1 MPPLP
6 PPPPPTALITLYRP
20 PASSVTRST
29 AGRGA
34 PALSSVSSLSSRVP
48 RSSSNRCSSSSS
60 SSSNSR
66 HHSSIGEGGGKRR
79 GRDRFHHDA
88 RTLKALTDDAHYRPR
103 FRSTRAVT
111 SATATAKTRSTH
123 AEGGYLPVASFTA
136 DDAAVA
142 STRQHVRS
150 NSATTKR
157 DRTPKTMRTIRFT
170 VPSRKRRHTRLQGG
184 ARVDRAVH
192 ALERAKLTKLL
203 AENKLVKPTSN
214 APEALLRSIASG
226 VFQC

>member
-1 MPPLP
+1 M
-6 PPPPPTALITLYRP
+6 
-20 PASSVTRST
+20 
-29 AGRGA
+29 
-34 PALSSVSSLSSRVP
+34 
-48 RSSSNRCSSSSS
+48 
-60 SSSNSR
+60 
-66 HHSSIGEGGGKRR
+66 
-79 GRDRFHHDA
+79 
-88 RTLKALTDDAHYRPR
+88 
-103 FRSTRAVT
+103 T

-136 DDAAVA
+136 DDATTVTSRPAAVA

>member
-1 MPPLP
+1 M
-6 PPPPPTALITLYRP
+6 PPPPTALITLHRS
-20 PASSVTRST
+20 PASSVAQST
-29 AGRGA
+29 LGA
-34 PALSSVSSLSSRVP
+34 P
-48 RSSSNRCSSSSS
+48 SSSSS
-60 SSSNSR
+60 YVPR
-66 HHSSIGEGGGKRR
+66 SIGGGEGGKRR
-79 GRDRFHHDA
+79 GRDRFNHDA

-111 SATATAKTRSTH
+111 SATTTARARITPAK
-123 AEGGYLPVASFTA
+123 EGCLPVASFTT
-136 DDAAVA
+136 DDATTFTSRPAEKLL
-142 STRQHVRS
+142 VRS

-170 VPSRKRRHTRLQGG
+170 VPSRKRRQTRLQGG

-203 AENKLVKPTSN
+203 AENKLVKHTSN
-214 APEALLRSIASG
+214 APDALLRSIASG